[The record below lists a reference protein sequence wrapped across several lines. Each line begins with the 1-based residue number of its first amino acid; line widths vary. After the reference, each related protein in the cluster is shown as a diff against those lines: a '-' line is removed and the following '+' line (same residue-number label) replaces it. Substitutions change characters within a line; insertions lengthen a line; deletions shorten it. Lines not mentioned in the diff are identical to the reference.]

1 MVSTTAFRVFI
12 NQKKIV
18 TKQLKTNKMTNEFYS
33 ATVRHTKQ
41 MENGTFKRVSEPF
54 LLVANSYTDAEA
66 IIYKEVIEYLRGECK
81 VKIAKQRI
89 EQFLNADS
97 TAETIF
103 KIVVAYEVWN
113 DNGESKKKNKINY
126 AVKAETITEAIELV
140 REDYEKFTMVDGV
153 VINNITRTDF
163 VDYFPAQD
171 AEFVETEEIKST
183 VSFNSVDGGAEDDQ
197 EEGYEVLDADDS
209 DENEVEENSESEVD
223 NDSTE
228 YLVDNDSNEPE
239 LDPNML

>member
-1 MVSTTAFRVFI
+1 
-12 NQKKIV
+12 
-18 TKQLKTNKMTNEFYS
+18 MTNEFYS

-126 AVKAETITEAIELV
+126 AVKADTITEAIELV

-153 VINNITRTDF
+153 VITNITRTDF
-163 VDYFPAQD
+163 ADYFPAQ
-171 AEFVETEEIKST
+171 ESQFVETEEIKST
-183 VSFNSVDGGAEDDQ
+183 VSFNSVDGAADDQ
-197 EEGYEVLDADDS
+197 DEEEGYEILDSDDS
-209 DENEVEENSESEVD
+209 DENEDEYQNESEEEN
-223 NDSTE
+223 DSVEHLAET
-228 YLVDNDSNEPE
+228 DSNEPE
-239 LDPNML
+239 HTVDPNVL

>member
-1 MVSTTAFRVFI
+1 
-12 NQKKIV
+12 
-18 TKQLKTNKMTNEFYS
+18 MTNEFYS

-41 MENGTFKRVSEPF
+41 MENGTFKRVSEPY

-66 IIYKEVIEYLRGECK
+66 IIYKEVIEYLRGDVK

-126 AVKAETITEAIELV
+126 AVKAESITEAIELV

-163 VDYFPAQD
+163 VDYFPAEE
-171 AEFVETEEIKST
+171 AEFIETEEIKST
-183 VSFNSVDGGAEDDQ
+183 VSFNSVDGAADDDLD
-197 EEGYEVLDADDS
+197 EEESYEVDEHDDS
-209 DENEVEENSESEVD
+209 NENEDEDQNESEEEN
-223 NDSTE
+223 DSVEHLAET
-228 YLVDNDSNEPE
+228 DSNEPE
-239 LDPNML
+239 HTVDPNVL

>member
-1 MVSTTAFRVFI
+1 
-12 NQKKIV
+12 
-18 TKQLKTNKMTNEFYS
+18 MTNEFYS

-163 VDYFPAQD
+163 VDYFSAQD

-183 VSFNSVDGGAEDDQ
+183 ISFNSVDGAADDDKDE
-197 EEGYEVLDADDS
+197 EEGYEVLDTDDS
-209 DENEVEENSESEVD
+209 DENEVEEYSESEVD

>member
-1 MVSTTAFRVFI
+1 
-12 NQKKIV
+12 
-18 TKQLKTNKMTNEFYS
+18 MTNEFYS

-66 IIYKEVIEYLRGECK
+66 IIYKEVIEYLRGDVK

-140 REDYEKFTMVDGV
+140 REDYEKFTMADGV
-153 VINNITRTDF
+153 VINNVTRTDF

-183 VSFNSVDGGAEDDQ
+183 VSFNSVDGAAADDEEED
-197 EEGYEVLDADDS
+197 YEVLDADDS
-209 DENEVEENSESEVD
+209 DENEVEENDESEEE

-228 YLVDNDSNEPE
+228 HLAESDSNEPE
-239 LDPNML
+239 HTVDPNIL

>member
-1 MVSTTAFRVFI
+1 
-12 NQKKIV
+12 
-18 TKQLKTNKMTNEFYS
+18 MTNEFYS

-140 REDYEKFTMVDGV
+140 REDYSTFTMIDGV
-153 VINNITRTDF
+153 VITNITRTDF

-183 VSFNSVDGGAEDDQ
+183 VSFNSVDGGADDDQ

>member
-1 MVSTTAFRVFI
+1 
-12 NQKKIV
+12 
-18 TKQLKTNKMTNEFYS
+18 MTNEFYS

-66 IIYKEVIEYLRGECK
+66 IIYKEVIEYLRGDIK
-81 VKIAKQRI
+81 VKIGKQKI

-140 REDYEKFTMVDGV
+140 REDYEKFTTIDGV
-153 VINNITRTDF
+153 VITNITRTDF

-171 AEFVETEEIKST
+171 ADFVETEEIKST
-183 VSFNSVDGGAEDDQ
+183 VSFNSVDGAAEDDK
-197 EEGYEVLDADDS
+197 EEGYEILDSEDS
-209 DENEVEENSESEVD
+209 DENEVEENDHSEEE

-228 YLVDNDSNEPE
+228 HLAESDSNEPE
-239 LDPNML
+239 HTVDPNVL

>member
-1 MVSTTAFRVFI
+1 
-12 NQKKIV
+12 
-18 TKQLKTNKMTNEFYS
+18 MTNEFYS

-153 VINNITRTDF
+153 VINNIIRTDF

-183 VSFNSVDGGAEDDQ
+183 VSFNSVDGGADDDQ

>member
-1 MVSTTAFRVFI
+1 
-12 NQKKIV
+12 
-18 TKQLKTNKMTNEFYS
+18 MTNEFYS

-163 VDYFPAQD
+163 VDYFPAQ
-171 AEFVETEEIKST
+171 EGFVETEEIKST
-183 VSFNSVDGGAEDDQ
+183 VSFNSVDGAADDDEEED
-197 EEGYEVLDADDS
+197 YEVLDADDS

>member
-1 MVSTTAFRVFI
+1 
-12 NQKKIV
+12 
-18 TKQLKTNKMTNEFYS
+18 MTNEFYS

-103 KIVVAYEVWN
+103 KIIVAYEVWN

-126 AVKAETITEAIELV
+126 AVKADTITEAIQLV
-140 REDYEKFTMVDGV
+140 QEDYSKFTMVDGV
-153 VINNITRTDF
+153 VITNITRTDF
-163 VDYFPAQD
+163 ADYFPAQD

-183 VSFNSVDGGAEDDQ
+183 VSFNSVDGAASDDQ
-197 EEGYEVLDADDS
+197 DEE
-209 DENEVEENSESEVD
+209 EEHKVGEQD
-223 NDSTE
+223 
-228 YLVDNDSNEPE
+228 YSNENKHE
-239 LDPNML
+239 ETIATE

>member
-1 MVSTTAFRVFI
+1 
-12 NQKKIV
+12 
-18 TKQLKTNKMTNEFYS
+18 MTNEFYS

-81 VKIAKQRI
+81 VKISKQRI

-113 DNGESKKKNKINY
+113 DNGEGKKKNKINY

-183 VSFNSVDGGAEDDQ
+183 VSFNSVDGGADDDQ

-228 YLVDNDSNEPE
+228 YLAESDSNEPE
-239 LDPNML
+239 HTVDPNVL

>member
-1 MVSTTAFRVFI
+1 
-12 NQKKIV
+12 
-18 TKQLKTNKMTNEFYS
+18 MTNEFYS

-66 IIYKEVIEYLRGECK
+66 IIYKEVIEYLRGDIK
-81 VKIAKQRI
+81 VKIAKQKI

-153 VINNITRTDF
+153 VITNITRTDF

-183 VSFNSVDGGAEDDQ
+183 VSFNSVDGAAED
-197 EEGYEVLDADDS
+197 
-209 DENEVEENSESEVD
+209 DENEVEENDESEEE

-228 YLVDNDSNEPE
+228 HLAESDSNEPE
-239 LDPNML
+239 HTVDPNVLY

>member
-1 MVSTTAFRVFI
+1 
-12 NQKKIV
+12 
-18 TKQLKTNKMTNEFYS
+18 MTNEFYS

-126 AVKAETITEAIELV
+126 AVKADTITEAIELV

-153 VINNITRTDF
+153 VITNITRTDF
-163 VDYFPAQD
+163 ADYFPAQ
-171 AEFVETEEIKST
+171 ESQFVETEEIKST
-183 VSFNSVDGGAEDDQ
+183 VSFNSVDGAASDDQ
-197 EEGYEVLDADDS
+197 DEEEEGYEVLDTDDS

-228 YLVDNDSNEPE
+228 YLVDNDLNQKGYTVDSNL
-239 LDPNML
+239 LDPNAL

>member
-1 MVSTTAFRVFI
+1 
-12 NQKKIV
+12 
-18 TKQLKTNKMTNEFYS
+18 MTNEFYS

-41 MENGTFKRVSEPF
+41 MENGTFKRVSEPY

-66 IIYKEVIEYLRGECK
+66 IIYKEVIEYLRGDVK

-126 AVKAETITEAIELV
+126 AVKAESITEAIELV
-140 REDYEKFTMVDGV
+140 REDYEKFTMVDCV
-153 VINNITRTDF
+153 VITNITRTDF
-163 VDYFPAQD
+163 ADYFPAQEV
-171 AEFVETEEIKST
+171 EFVETEEIKST
-183 VSFNSVDGGAEDDQ
+183 VSFNSVDGAAPDDQ
-197 EEGYEVLDADDS
+197 DEEEGYEILDSDDS

-228 YLVDNDSNEPE
+228 YLVDNGLNQKGYTVDSNL
-239 LDPNML
+239 LDPNALNPNAL